1 MAQAAQI
8 TDELITLFSKKL
20 KERLGNRLIRII
32 LFGSRARGDYNPDS
46 DYDLLVIVDKVTPEV
61 NESINDLAGEFL
73 YEYSKLFP
81 VIAVSE
87 KRFANEKYNPLY
99 MNIRKEGVTL

>member
-1 MAQAAQI
+1 MTQAEQI
-8 TDELITLFSKKL
+8 TDELVDLFVKKL

-32 LFGSRARGDYNPDS
+32 LFGSRARGDYHPDS
-46 DYDLLVIVDKVTPEV
+46 DYDFLVIVDEVTPEV
-61 NESINDLAGEFL
+61 NEAIDDLSGEFL